1 MAQAL
6 RSLPVMGDTP
16 VQSLGWEDPLAKEMA
31 TRSNILTWRIQ
42 WMEESGRLHSM
53 GSKRVHSLCGLP
65 ELSIGTVS
73 TMPTTLKCSLTDLT
87 FALFHCIYH

>member
-1 MAQAL
+1 
-6 RSLPVMGDTP
+6 MGDTL
-16 VQSLGWEDPLAKEMA
+16 VQSLGWKDPLEKEMA